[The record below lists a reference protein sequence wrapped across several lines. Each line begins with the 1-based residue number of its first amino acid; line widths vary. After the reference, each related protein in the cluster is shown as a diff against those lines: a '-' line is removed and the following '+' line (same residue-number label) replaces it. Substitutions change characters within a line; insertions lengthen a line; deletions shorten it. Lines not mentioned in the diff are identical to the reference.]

1 MASTQ
6 DAAMGPELSSVAQ
19 SPGVVPRVGGL
30 TERLGQAVDDNYRGT
45 AQVLGLPFQDAEQ
58 PVIATIGATDPDLV
72 EAGHLVMHH
81 FPLASSR
88 EGGRRGGGYSI
99 EHGMNLG
106 SHLDGQAVKKDD
118 GGDGP
123 VRIVLSG
130 ALEEVDEPRDR
141 VGHAFPTLDS
151 PHDTRL

>member
-1 MASTQ
+1 
-6 DAAMGPELSSVAQ
+6 MGSELGSVAQ

-45 AQVLGLPFQDAEQ
+45 TQVLGLPFQDAEQ
-58 PVIATIGATDPDLV
+58 PVIATIGAADPDLE

-81 FPLASSR
+81 FPLAPSR
-88 EGGRRGGGYSI
+88 EGGRRSSGYSI
-99 EHGMNLG
+99 EHGMDLG
-106 SHLDGQAVKKDD
+106 SHLDGQAVEKAD

-123 VRIVLSG
+123 VRIVLLG

-151 PHDTRL
+151 PNGKRP